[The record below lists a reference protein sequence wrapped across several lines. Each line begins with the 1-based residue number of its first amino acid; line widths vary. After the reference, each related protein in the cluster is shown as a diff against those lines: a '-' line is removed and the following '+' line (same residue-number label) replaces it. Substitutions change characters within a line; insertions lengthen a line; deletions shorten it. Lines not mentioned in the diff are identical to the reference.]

1 MNNMTN
7 MTAIKRAVVCAAC
20 IALCCV
26 LPVAFHSVGLGSV
39 LSPMHLPVL
48 LCGLVCGGWY
58 GLFCGLAGPLLSSML
73 TGMPGAMGL
82 MTMVPEL
89 MAYGLFSGLAMKL
102 VRTRSLYADMYISL
116 ITAMVLGRIVGGIAQ
131 VVTIRLMVIDLAY
144 TAYIWIQ
151 SYFVVS
157 FPGIVIQLILVPAVT
172 LMLMKAKVIP
182 TRYPKIA

>member
-1 MNNMTN
+1 MNN
-7 MTAIKRAVVCAAC
+7 MTAIKKTVVCAAC

-26 LPVAFHSVGLGSV
+26 LPVALHSVGLGSV

-89 MAYGLFSGLAMKL
+89 MAYGLAAGLAMKL
-102 VRTRSLYADMYISL
+102 IRTRSLCADIYISL
-116 ITAMVLGRIVGGIAQ
+116 IIAMVLGRVVGGIAQ
-131 VVTIRLMVIDLAY
+131 ITVIQLMGLQ
-144 TAYIWIQ
+144 TAFGIGIWVN
-151 SYFVVS
+151 SYFVGT
-157 FPGIVIQLILVPAVT
+157 FPGIISQLILIPALTRT
-172 LMLMKAKVIP
+172 LMNAKVIP
-182 TRYPKIA
+182 ARYTKIA